1 MIQYPKLTIS
11 DRLNQQRE
19 RLPLADLQETF
30 KESWTV
36 NEKWQVTFAITD
48 SLAYEQA
55 IQMLDV
61 QNIVNYDGQS
71 YVITQCT
78 KTVSSGLSVY
88 EVTASH
94 LFYRLANNVRQNN
107 VRTGTLTYGLS
118 DAVNFMLADNDQ
130 RVTAKFIGNFPRIQ
144 IENLGNSSFN
154 KFLQDYTSKF
164 DASYVLNNQQIIF
177 YSATYLKQQPV
188 IDTLFYQHDV
198 EDIKLSLD
206 TTSLVNEIRCLGKP
220 INQNSDTNNSQTKYQ
235 VDFIYRDNTS
245 VHKWG
250 LQRGDPLSDDRFT
263 DQGSMTEYARQTV
276 QAQPI
281 ATLTTTAWNIIIKQ
295 CETVKL
301 IMPNLDWQ
309 TTIALNGYE
318 RNPFNQ
324 FSLPTI
330 TFDNAS
336 LAVNDI
342 NVAMFKHITNAH
354 DNVGKTMAQ
363 LQAALGDLQDGDLIT
378 DDDTIDKLNKLG
390 EIS

>member
-48 SLAYEQA
+48 SLAYEHA
-55 IQMLDV
+55 IQLLDV
-61 QNIVNYDGQS
+61 QNIVHYDGQS
-71 YVITQCT
+71 YVIIQCT
-78 KTVSSGLSVY
+78 KTVSGGVSVY

-94 LFYRLANNVRQNN
+94 LFYRLANNVRQDN
-107 VRTGTLTYGLS
+107 VKTGTLTYGLS
-118 DAVNFMLADNDQ
+118 DAVNFMLASNDQ
-130 RVTAKFIGNFPRIQ
+130 GVTAKFIGDFPKIQ

-164 DASYVLNNQQIIF
+164 DASYVINNQQIIF

-198 EDIKLSLD
+198 EDVKLSLD
-206 TTSLVNEIRCLGKP
+206 TTSLVNEVHCLGKP
-220 INQNSDTNNSQTKYQ
+220 IDQKSDTNNSQTKYQ
-235 VDFIYRDNTS
+235 VDFTYRDNTS
-245 VHKWG
+245 IHTWG

-263 DQGSMTEYARQTV
+263 NQGSMTEYARQTV

-281 ATLTTTAWNIIIKQ
+281 ATLTTTAWNVIIRQ

-309 TTIALNGYE
+309 TTVALNGYE

-342 NVAMFKHITNAH
+342 NVAMFKHITNSH
-354 DNVGKTMAQ
+354 TNVGKAMAQ

-378 DDDTIDKLNKLG
+378 DDDTIDKLNELG

>member
-1 MIQYPKLTIS
+1 MTQYPKLTIS

-36 NEKWQVTFAITD
+36 NETWQVTFAITD
-48 SLAYEQA
+48 SVAYEQA
-55 IQMLDV
+55 IQLLDV
-61 QNIVNYDGQS
+61 QNIVHYDGQS

-78 KTVSSGLSVY
+78 KTVSGGVSVY
-88 EVTASH
+88 EVAASH
-94 LFYRLANNVRQNN
+94 LFYRLANNVRQDN

-118 DAVNFMLADNDQ
+118 DAVNFMLANNDQ
-130 RVTAKFIGNFPRIQ
+130 GVTAKFIGDFPRIQ

-177 YSATYLKQQPV
+177 YSATYLKSQLV
-188 IDTLFYQHDV
+188 IDTLFYQHDI
-198 EDIKLSLD
+198 EDVKLSLD
-206 TTSLVNEIRCLGKP
+206 TTSLVNEVHCLGKP
-220 INQNSDTNNSQTKYQ
+220 IDQDSGTNDSQTKYQ
-235 VDFIYRDNTS
+235 VDFTYRDDTS
-245 VHKWG
+245 IQKWG
-250 LQRGDPLSDDRFT
+250 LQRGDPLSDERFT

-281 ATLTTTAWNIIIKQ
+281 ATLTTTAWDVVIRQ
-295 CETVKL
+295 CETVEL
-301 IMPNLDWQ
+301 IMPTLDWQ
-309 TTIALNGYE
+309 TTVALNGYE

-342 NVAMFKHITNAH
+342 NVAMFKHITNTH
-354 DNVGKTMAQ
+354 DNVGKTMTQ

>member
-1 MIQYPKLTIS
+1 MTQYPKLTIS

-36 NEKWQVTFAITD
+36 NETWQVTFAITD

-55 IQMLDV
+55 IQLLDV
-61 QNIVNYDGQS
+61 QNIVHYDDQS

-78 KTVSSGLSVY
+78 KTVSSGVSVY

-107 VRTGTLTYGLS
+107 VKTGTLTYGLA
-118 DAVNFMLADNDQ
+118 DAVNFMIDSNDQ
-130 RVTAKFIGNFPRIQ
+130 GLTAKFIGDFPRIK
-144 IENLGNSSFN
+144 IEDLGNTSFS

-164 DASYVLNNQQIIF
+164 NASYIIDNQQIVF
-177 YSATYLKQQPV
+177 YCRSYLEQQPI

-206 TTSLVNEIRCLGKP
+206 TTSLVNEVRCLGKP
-220 INQNSDTNNSQTKYQ
+220 IEQNSSDNNTPDKYQ
-235 VDFIYRDNTS
+235 VDFTYRDNTS
-245 VHKWG
+245 VNKWG
-250 LQRGDPLSDDRFT
+250 LQRGDPLSDERFT
-263 DQGSMTEYARQTV
+263 DQASMTEYAQQTI

-281 ATLTTTAWNIIIKQ
+281 ATLTTTAWNIAIRQ
-295 CETVKL
+295 CETVRL

-309 TTIALNGYE
+309 TTVTLNGFE
-318 RNPFNQ
+318 RNPFNP
-324 FSLPTI
+324 FALPTI
-330 TFDNAS
+330 TFDNSS

-354 DNVGKTMAQ
+354 DNVGKTMTQ

>member
-36 NEKWQVTFAITD
+36 NETWQVTFAITD

-55 IQMLDV
+55 IQLLDV
-61 QNIVNYDGQS
+61 QNIVHYDGQS
-71 YVITQCT
+71 YVIVQCN
-78 KTVSSGLSVY
+78 KTVSNGLSVY

-107 VRTGTLTYGLS
+107 VKTGTLTYGLT
-118 DAVNFMLADNDQ
+118 DAVNFMLANNDQ
-130 RVTAKFIGNFPRIQ
+130 GLTAKFIGDFPRIQ
-144 IENLGNSSFN
+144 IENLGNSSFS
-154 KFLQDYTSKF
+154 KFLQDYISKF
-164 DASYVLNNQQIIF
+164 DASYIIDNQQITF

-198 EDIKLSLD
+198 ENVKLSLD
-206 TTSLVNEIRCLGKP
+206 TTSLVNEVHCLGKP
-220 INQNSDTNNSQTKYQ
+220 INQGSSTNNSQTKYQ
-235 VDFIYRDNTS
+235 VDFTYRDDGS
-245 VHKWG
+245 VKKWG
-250 LQRGDPLSDDRFT
+250 LQRGDPLSDERFT

-281 ATLTTTAWNIIIKQ
+281 ATLTTTAWDVVIRQ

-301 IMPNLDWQ
+301 VMPNLDWQ
-309 TTIALNGYE
+309 TNVALNGYE
-318 RNPFNQ
+318 RNPFNH

-354 DNVGKTMAQ
+354 NNVGKTINQ
-363 LQAALGDLQDGDLIT
+363 FQAALDELQDGDLIT

>member
-11 DRLNQQRE
+11 DRLNQQCE

-55 IQMLDV
+55 IQLLDV
-61 QNIVNYDGQS
+61 QNIIQYDGQS

-107 VRTGTLTYGLS
+107 VKTGTLTYGLA
-118 DAVNFMLADNDQ
+118 DAVNFMLDSNDQ
-130 RVTAKFIGNFPRIQ
+130 GITANFIGDFPKIQ
-144 IENLGNSSFN
+144 IENLGNSSFS

-164 DASYVLNNQQIIF
+164 DASYTIDNQQITF

-198 EDIKLSLD
+198 EDVKLSLD
-206 TTSLVNEIRCLGKP
+206 TTSLVNEVRCLGKP
-220 INQNSDTNNSQTKYQ
+220 IDQGSSTNSSQTKYQ
-235 VDFIYRDNTS
+235 VDFIYRDDDS
-245 VHKWG
+245 VKKWG

-263 DQGSMTEYARQTV
+263 DQESMTEYARQTV

-281 ATLTTTAWNIIIKQ
+281 ATLTTTAWNVIIRQ

-354 DNVGKTMAQ
+354 NNVGKTINQ
-363 LQAALGDLQDGDLIT
+363 FQAALDELQDGDLIT
-378 DDDTIDKLNKLG
+378 DDDTIDKLNELG

>member
-48 SLAYEQA
+48 SLAYEHA
-55 IQMLDV
+55 IQLLDV
-61 QNIVNYDGQS
+61 QNIVNYEGQS

-78 KTVSSGLSVY
+78 KTVSGGVSVY

-107 VRTGTLTYGLS
+107 VKTGTLTYGLA
-118 DAVNFMLADNDQ
+118 DAVNFMIANNDQ
-130 RVTAKFIGNFPRIQ
+130 GVTAQFIGDFPKIQ

-154 KFLQDYTSKF
+154 KFMQDYISKF
-164 DASYVLNNQQIIF
+164 DASYVLNNQQITF
-177 YSATYLKQQPV
+177 YSASYLKQQPV

-198 EDIKLSLD
+198 EDVKLSLD
-206 TTSLVNEIRCLGKP
+206 TTSIVNEVRCLGKP
-220 INQNSDTNNSQTKYQ
+220 IDQGNSTNDSQTKYQ
-235 VDFIYRDNTS
+235 VDFTYRDDGS
-245 VHKWG
+245 VKKWG
-250 LQRGDPLSDDRFT
+250 LQRGDPLSDERFT
-263 DQGSMTEYARQTV
+263 DQKSMAEYARQTV

-281 ATLTTTAWNIIIKQ
+281 ATLTTTAWDIVIRQ

-309 TTIALNGYE
+309 TTVALNGYE

-342 NVAMFKHITNAH
+342 NVAMFKHIVSVHA
-354 DNVGKTMAQ
+354 NVGKTMIQ
-363 LQAALGDLQDGDLIT
+363 LQAALGELQNGDLIT
-378 DDDTIDKLNKLG
+378 DEDTIDKLNELG
-390 EIS
+390 GIS

>member
-11 DRLNQQRE
+11 DRLNQHRE

-55 IQMLDV
+55 IKLLDV
-61 QNIVNYDGQS
+61 QNIVHYDGQS
-71 YVITQCT
+71 YVIIQCT
-78 KTVSSGLSVY
+78 KTVSGGVSVY

-94 LFYRLANNVRQNN
+94 LFYRLANNARQNN
-107 VRTGTLTYGLS
+107 VKTGTLTYGLA
-118 DAVNFMLADNDQ
+118 DAVNFMLANNDQ
-130 RVTAKFIGNFPRIQ
+130 GVTAKFIGDFPKIK

-164 DASYVLNNQQIIF
+164 DASYVIDNQQIIF
-177 YSATYLKQQPV
+177 YSATYLKHQPV

-198 EDIKLSLD
+198 ENVKLSLD
-206 TTSLVNEIRCLGKP
+206 TTSLVNEVRCLGKP
-220 INQNSDTNNSQTKYQ
+220 IDKGSGNNDSQTKYQ
-235 VDFIYRDNTS
+235 VDFTYRDDDS
-245 VHKWG
+245 VKKWG
-250 LQRGDPLSDDRFT
+250 LQRGDPLSDERFT

-281 ATLTTTAWNIIIKQ
+281 ATLTTTAWNVIIRQ

-301 IMPNLDWQ
+301 VMPNLDWQ
-309 TTIALNGYE
+309 TTVALNGYE

-354 DNVGKTMAQ
+354 NHVGKTITQ
-363 LQAALGDLQDGDLIT
+363 LMAALGDLQNGDLIT
-378 DDDTIDKLNKLG
+378 DEDTIDKLNELG
-390 EIS
+390 GIL

>member
-48 SLAYEQA
+48 SLAYEHA
-55 IQMLDV
+55 IQLLDV
-61 QNIVNYDGQS
+61 QNIINYDGQS

-78 KTVSSGLSVY
+78 KTVSGGLSVY

-94 LFYRLANNVRQNN
+94 LFYRLANNVRQDN
-107 VRTGTLTYGLS
+107 VKTGTLTYGLA
-118 DAVNFMLADNDQ
+118 DAVNFMIANNDQ
-130 RVTAKFIGNFPRIQ
+130 GITAKFIGDFPKIQ

-154 KFLQDYTSKF
+154 KFLQDYTGKF
-164 DASYVLNNQQIIF
+164 DASYVLDNQQITF
-177 YSATYLKQQPV
+177 YSAAYLKQQPV

-206 TTSLVNEIRCLGKP
+206 TTSLVNEVHCLGKP
-220 INQNSDTNNSQTKYQ
+220 IDQGKGANNSQTKYQ
-235 VDFIYRDNTS
+235 VDFIYRDDDS
-245 VHKWG
+245 VKKWG

-263 DQGSMTEYARQTV
+263 DQESMTGYAKQTV

-281 ATLTTTAWNIIIKQ
+281 ATMTTTAWDVVIKQ

-309 TTIALNGYE
+309 TNVALNGYE

-342 NVAMFKHITNAH
+342 NVAMFKHITSAH
-354 DNVGKTMAQ
+354 DNVGKTVTQ
-363 LQAALGDLQDGDLIT
+363 LQAALVDLQDGDLIT
-378 DDDTIDKLNKLG
+378 DDDTIDKLNELG

>member
-36 NEKWQVTFAITD
+36 NETWQVTFAITD
-48 SLAYEQA
+48 SVAYEQA
-55 IQMLDV
+55 IKLLDV
-61 QNIVNYDGQS
+61 QNIVQYDGQS

-78 KTVSSGLSVY
+78 KTVSGGVSTY

-94 LFYRLANNVRQNN
+94 LFYRLANNARQNN
-107 VRTGTLTYGLS
+107 VKAGTLTYGLS
-118 DAVNFMLADNDQ
+118 AAVNFMISNNDQ
-130 RVTAKFIGNFPRIQ
+130 GITAKFIGDFPRIQ

-164 DASYVLNNQQIIF
+164 NASYVLDNQQITF
-177 YSATYLKQQPV
+177 YSATYLKRQPA

-198 EDIKLSLD
+198 EDVKLSLD
-206 TTSLVNEIRCLGKP
+206 TTSLVNEVRCLGKP
-220 INQNSDTNNSQTKYQ
+220 INQNSGAKNAQTKYQ
-235 VDFIYRDNTS
+235 VDFIYRDDDS

-250 LQRGDPLSDDRFT
+250 LERGDPLSDERFT
-263 DQGSMTEYARQTV
+263 DQGSMTKYARQTV

-281 ATLTTTAWNIIIKQ
+281 ATLTTTAWDAVIKQ

-301 IMPNLDWQ
+301 IMPNIDWQ
-309 TTIALNGYE
+309 TTVALNGYE

-330 TFDNAS
+330 KFDNAS

-342 NVAMFKHITNAH
+342 NVAMFNHITNVH
-354 DNVGKTMAQ
+354 NNSGKTMVQ
-363 LQAALGDLQDGDLIT
+363 LQAALSDLQNGDLIT

>member
-55 IQMLDV
+55 IQLLDV
-61 QNIVNYDGQS
+61 QNIVHYDGQS
-71 YVITQCT
+71 YVIIQCT

-107 VRTGTLTYGLS
+107 VKTGTLTYGLA
-118 DAVNFMLADNDQ
+118 DAVNFMIDSNDQ
-130 RVTAKFIGNFPRIQ
+130 GITAKFIGDFPKIQ
-144 IENLGNSSFN
+144 IENLGNTSFS

-164 DASYVLNNQQIIF
+164 DASYVLDNQQITF
-177 YSATYLKQQPV
+177 YSAAYLKQQPV
-188 IDTLFYQHDV
+188 IDALFYQHDV
-198 EDIKLSLD
+198 ENVKLSLD
-206 TTSLVNEIRCLGKP
+206 TTSLVNEVRCLGKP
-220 INQNSDTNNSQTKYQ
+220 IDGDSSKNESLTKYQ
-235 VDFIYRDNTS
+235 VDFTYRDDDS
-245 VHKWG
+245 VKKWG
-250 LQRGDPLSDDRFT
+250 LQRGDPLSDERFT

-281 ATLTTTAWNIIIKQ
+281 ATLTTTAWNVIIKQ

-309 TTIALNGYE
+309 TNIALNGYE

-342 NVAMFKHITNAH
+342 NAAMFKRINNAH
-354 DNVGKTMAQ
+354 DNVGKTMDQ

>member
-154 KFLQDYTSKF
+154 RFLQDYTSKF

-198 EDIKLSLD
+198 EDVKLSLD

-263 DQGSMTEYARQTV
+263 DQGSMTEYAQQTV

-281 ATLTTTAWNIIIKQ
+281 ATLTTTAWDVVIKQ

-309 TTIALNGYE
+309 TTVALNGYE

-354 DNVGKTMAQ
+354 TNVGKTMAQ
-363 LQAALGDLQDGDLIT
+363 LQSALDGLQDGDLIT

>member
-206 TTSLVNEIRCLGKP
+206 TTSLINEVHCLGKP
-220 INQNSDTNNSQTKYQ
+220 IDEDSNTNESQTKYH
-235 VDFIYRDNTS
+235 VDFVYRDADS
-245 VHKWG
+245 VAKWG
-250 LQRGDPLSDDRFT
+250 LQRGEPLSDERFT
-263 DQGSMTEYARQTV
+263 DQDAMTEFARQTI

-281 ATLTTTAWNIIIKQ
+281 ATLTTTALNIAIRQ

>member
-55 IQMLDV
+55 IQLLDV
-61 QNIVNYDGQS
+61 QNIVNYDGQN

-78 KTVSSGLSVY
+78 KTVSGGVSVY

-94 LFYRLANNVRQNN
+94 LFYQLANNARQNN
-107 VRTGTLTYGLS
+107 VKTGTLTYELS
-118 DAVNFMLADNDQ
+118 DAVNFMLANNDQ
-130 RVTAKFIGNFPRIQ
+130 GVTAKFVGDFTTTQ

-164 DASYVLNNQQIIF
+164 DASYIIDNKQITF

-198 EDIKLSLD
+198 ENVKLSLD
-206 TTSLVNEIRCLGKP
+206 TTSLVNEVHCFGKP
-220 INQNSDTNNSQTKYQ
+220 INQGNSTNDSQTKYQ
-235 VDFIYRDNTS
+235 VDFTYRDDDS
-245 VHKWG
+245 VKKWG
-250 LQRGDPLSDDRFT
+250 LKRGDPLSDDRFT
-263 DQGSMTEYARQTV
+263 DQESMNEYARKTV
-276 QAQPI
+276 QAKPI
-281 ATLTTTAWNIIIKQ
+281 ATLTTTAWNVVVRQ

-301 IMPNLDWQ
+301 IMPKLDWQ
-309 TTIALNGYE
+309 TTVALNGYE

-342 NVAMFKHITNAH
+342 NVAMFKHIINAH
-354 DNVGKTMAQ
+354 DNVGKTMIQ
-363 LQAALGDLQDGDLIT
+363 LQAALGELQNGDLIT
-378 DDDTIDKLNKLG
+378 DEDTIDKLNELG
-390 EIS
+390 GIS

>member
-48 SLAYEQA
+48 SIAYEQA
-55 IQMLDV
+55 IELLDV

-71 YVITQCT
+71 YVIMQCT
-78 KTVSSGLSVY
+78 KTVSGGVSVY
-88 EVTASH
+88 DVTASH
-94 LFYRLANNVRQNN
+94 LFYRLATNLRQNN
-107 VRTGTLTYGLS
+107 VKTGTLTYGLA
-118 DAVNFMLADNDQ
+118 DAVNFMLANNDQ
-130 RVTAKFIGNFPRIQ
+130 GVTAEFIGDFPKIK

-154 KFLQDYTSKF
+154 KFLQDYTNKF
-164 DASYVLNNQQIIF
+164 NASYVINNQQIIF

-198 EDIKLSLD
+198 ENVKLSLD
-206 TTSLVNEIRCLGKP
+206 TTSLVNEVRCLGKP
-220 INQNSDTNNSQTKYQ
+220 IDQGSGNNDSQTKYQ
-235 VDFIYRDNTS
+235 VDFTYRDNAS
-245 VHKWG
+245 IQKWG
-250 LQRGDPLSDDRFT
+250 LQRGDSLSDERFT
-263 DQGSMTEYARQTV
+263 DQGSMIEYARQTV

-281 ATLTTTAWNIIIKQ
+281 ATLTTTAWDVTIKQ

-309 TTIALNGYE
+309 TNVALNGYE
-318 RNPFNQ
+318 CNPFNQ

-354 DNVGKTMAQ
+354 NHVGKTMVQ
-363 LQAALGDLQDGDLIT
+363 LMAALGDLQNGDLIT
-378 DDDTIDKLNKLG
+378 DEDTIDKLNELG
-390 EIS
+390 GIS

>member
-11 DRLNQQRE
+11 DRLNQQCE

-55 IQMLDV
+55 IKLLDV
-61 QNIVNYDGQS
+61 QNIVNYDGQN

-78 KTVSSGLSVY
+78 KTVSGGLSVY

-107 VRTGTLTYGLS
+107 VKTGTLTYGLA
-118 DAVNFMLADNDQ
+118 DAVSFMIDSNDQ
-130 RVTAKFIGNFPRIQ
+130 GITANFVGDFPKIQ
-144 IENLGNSSFN
+144 IENLGNSSFS

-164 DASYVLNNQQIIF
+164 DASYTIDNQQITF

-198 EDIKLSLD
+198 EDVKLSLD
-206 TTSLVNEIRCLGKP
+206 TTSLVNEVRCLGKP
-220 INQNSDTNNSQTKYQ
+220 IDQDSNTNSSQTKYQ
-235 VDFIYRDNTS
+235 VDFIYRDDDS
-245 VHKWG
+245 VKKWG
-250 LQRGDPLSDDRFT
+250 LQRGDPLSDERFT
-263 DQGSMTEYARQTV
+263 DQESMTEYARQTI

-281 ATLTTTAWNIIIKQ
+281 ATLTTTAWDVIIRQ

-309 TTIALNGYE
+309 TNVALNGYE

-354 DNVGKTMAQ
+354 DNVGKTINQ
-363 LQAALGDLQDGDLIT
+363 FQAALDDLQDGDLIT

>member
-36 NEKWQVTFAITD
+36 NETWQVTFAITD

-55 IQMLDV
+55 IQLLDV

-78 KTVSSGLSVY
+78 KTVSGGVSVY
-88 EVTASH
+88 EVTATH
-94 LFYRLANNVRQNN
+94 LFYRLANNARQNN
-107 VRTGTLTYGLS
+107 VKTGTLTYGLA
-118 DAVNFMLADNDQ
+118 DAVNFMLANNDQ
-130 RVTAKFIGNFPRIQ
+130 GITAKFIGDFPRIQ

-154 KFLQDYTSKF
+154 KFLQDYISKF
-164 DASYVLNNQQIIF
+164 NASYVLDNQQIIF
-177 YSATYLKQQPV
+177 YSAAYLKRQPV

-198 EDIKLSLD
+198 EDVKLSLD
-206 TTSLVNEIRCLGKP
+206 TTSLVNEVRCLGKP
-220 INQNSDTNNSQTKYQ
+220 IDQKSGTNNSQTKYQ
-235 VDFIYRDNTS
+235 VDFTYRDDDS
-245 VHKWG
+245 IKKWG
-250 LQRGDPLSDDRFT
+250 LQRGDPLSDDRFIN
-263 DQGSMTEYARQTV
+263 QGSMTEYARQTV

-281 ATLTTTAWNIIIKQ
+281 ATLTTTAWNVVIKQ

-301 IMPNLDWQ
+301 IMPNIDWQ
-309 TTIALNGYE
+309 TTVALNGYE
-318 RNPFNQ
+318 RNPFSQ

-330 TFDNAS
+330 KFDNAS

-354 DNVGKTMAQ
+354 NHVGKTITQ
-363 LQAALGDLQDGDLIT
+363 LQAALGELQNGDLIT

>member
-55 IQMLDV
+55 IQLLDV

-78 KTVSSGLSVY
+78 KTVSGGVSVY

-107 VRTGTLTYGLS
+107 VKTGTLTYGLS
-118 DAVNFMLADNDQ
+118 DAVNFMLANNDQ
-130 RVTAKFIGNFPRIQ
+130 GVTAKFIGDFPRIK

-164 DASYVLNNQQIIF
+164 NANYVINNQHIVF

-198 EDIKLSLD
+198 EDVKLSLD
-206 TTSLVNEIRCLGKP
+206 TTSLVNEVRCLGKP
-220 INQNSDTNNSQTKYQ
+220 IDQGSGTNDSQTKYQ
-235 VDFIYRDNTS
+235 VDFIYRDDDS
-245 VHKWG
+245 VKKWG
-250 LQRGDPLSDDRFT
+250 LQRGDSLSDERFT

-281 ATLTTTAWNIIIKQ
+281 ATLTTTAWNVIIKQ

-309 TTIALNGYE
+309 TNVALNGYE

-324 FSLPTI
+324 FSLPTN

-336 LAVNDI
+336 LAINDI

-354 DNVGKTMAQ
+354 DNVGKTVTQ

-378 DDDTIDKLNKLG
+378 DDDTIDKLNELG

>member
-48 SLAYEQA
+48 SLAYERA
-55 IQMLDV
+55 IQLLDV
-61 QNIVNYDGQS
+61 QNIVNYDGQR

-78 KTVSSGLSVY
+78 KTVSGGLSVY

-107 VRTGTLTYGLS
+107 VKTGTLTYGLS
-118 DAVNFMLADNDQ
+118 DAVNFILANNDQ
-130 RVTAKFIGNFPRIQ
+130 GLTAKFVGDFPRIK
-144 IENLGNSSFN
+144 IENLGSSSFN

-164 DASYVLNNQQIIF
+164 DASYVLNNKQIIF
-177 YSATYLKQQPV
+177 YSANYLKHQPV

-198 EDIKLSLD
+198 EDVKLSLD
-206 TTSLVNEIRCLGKP
+206 TTSLVNEVRCLGKP
-220 INQNSDTNNSQTKYQ
+220 IDQKNGTNNSQAKYQ
-235 VDFIYRDNTS
+235 VDFIYRDDDS

-250 LQRGDPLSDDRFT
+250 LQRGDSLSDERFI
-263 DQGSMTEYARQTV
+263 DQGSMTKYARQTV
-276 QAQPI
+276 QTQPI
-281 ATLTTTAWNIIIKQ
+281 ATLTTTAWDVTIKQ

-301 IMPNLDWQ
+301 VMSNLNWQ
-309 TTIALNGYE
+309 TTVALNGYE
-318 RNPFNQ
+318 LNPFNQ

-342 NVAMFKHITNAH
+342 NVAMFNHIINAH
-354 DNVGKTMAQ
+354 TNVGKSMNK
-363 LQAALGDLQDGDLIT
+363 LQSVLDDMKNGDLIT

-390 EIS
+390 GIS

>member
-11 DRLNQQRE
+11 DRHNQQRE

-36 NEKWQVTFAITD
+36 NETWQVTFAITD

-55 IQMLDV
+55 INLLDV
-61 QNIVNYDGQS
+61 QNIIQYYGQS
-71 YVITQCT
+71 YVIAQCT
-78 KTVSSGLSVY
+78 KTVSGGVSTY
-88 EVTASH
+88 EVTANH

-107 VRTGTLTYGLS
+107 VKSGILTYGLS
-118 DAVNFMLADNDQ
+118 DAVNFMISNNDQ
-130 RVTAKFIGNFPRIQ
+130 GITAKFVGDFPRIQ
-144 IENLGNSSFN
+144 IENLGNSSFS

-164 DASYVLNNQQIIF
+164 NASYVINNQQITF

-198 EDIKLSLD
+198 EDVKLSLD
-206 TTSLVNEIRCLGKP
+206 TTSLVNEVRCLGKQ
-220 INQNSDTNNSQTKYQ
+220 IDQGSDTKKTQTKYQ
-235 VDFIYRDNTS
+235 VDFIYRDDDS

-250 LQRGDPLSDDRFT
+250 LQRGDPLNDDRFT
-263 DQGSMTEYARQTV
+263 DQGSMTRYARQTV
-276 QAQPI
+276 QSQPI
-281 ATLTTTAWNIIIKQ
+281 ATLTTTAWDVVIKQ

-301 IMPNLDWQ
+301 IVPNVDWQ
-309 TTIALNGYE
+309 TTVALNGYE

-330 TFDNAS
+330 KFDNAS

-342 NVAMFKHITNAH
+342 NVAMFNHITNVHNNA
-354 DNVGKTMAQ
+354 GKTMVQ
-363 LQAALGDLQDGDLIT
+363 LQAALNDLQNGDLIT
-378 DDDTIDKLNKLG
+378 DDDTIDKLNELG
-390 EIS
+390 GIS

>member
-36 NEKWQVTFAITD
+36 NETWQVTFAITD

-55 IQMLDV
+55 IQLLDV
-61 QNIVNYDGQS
+61 QNIVHYDGQN
-71 YVITQCT
+71 YVITQCA

-107 VRTGTLTYGLS
+107 VKTGTLTYGLT
-118 DAVNFMLADNDQ
+118 DAVNFMIANNDQ
-130 RVTAKFIGNFPRIQ
+130 GITANFIGDFPKIQ
-144 IENLGNSSFN
+144 IENLGNSSFS

-164 DASYVLNNQQIIF
+164 DASYIIDNQQITF
-177 YSATYLKQQPV
+177 YSAAYLKQQPV

-198 EDIKLSLD
+198 ENVKLSLD
-206 TTSLVNEIRCLGKP
+206 TTSLVNEVHCLGKP
-220 INQNSDTNNSQTKYQ
+220 IDQDSSTNSSQTKYQ
-235 VDFIYRDNTS
+235 VDFIYRDDDS
-245 VHKWG
+245 VKKWG
-250 LQRGDPLSDDRFT
+250 LQRGDSLSDERFT

-281 ATLTTTAWNIIIKQ
+281 ATLTTTAWDVVISQ

-301 IMPNLDWQ
+301 IMPNIDWQ
-309 TTIALNGYE
+309 TTVALNGYE

-342 NVAMFKHITNAH
+342 NFAMFKHITNAH
-354 DNVGKTMAQ
+354 DNVDKTMTQ

>member
-19 RLPLADLQETF
+19 RLPLVDLQETF

-36 NEKWQVTFAITD
+36 NERWQMTFAITD
-48 SLAYEQA
+48 SLAYEHA
-55 IQMLDV
+55 IQLLDV
-61 QNIVNYDGQS
+61 QNVIQYDGQS

-78 KTVSSGLSVY
+78 KTVSGGLSVY

-107 VRTGTLTYGLS
+107 VKTGTLTYGLA
-118 DAVNFMLADNDQ
+118 DAVNFMLANNDQ
-130 RVTAKFIGNFPRIQ
+130 GVTAKFVGDFPKIQ

-154 KFLQDYTSKF
+154 KFLQDYTGKF
-164 DASYVLNNQQIIF
+164 DASYVLDNQQIIF

-198 EDIKLSLD
+198 EDVKLSLD
-206 TTSLVNEIRCLGKP
+206 TTSLVNEVRCLGKP
-220 INQNSDTNNSQTKYQ
+220 IDKGSGTNDSQTKYQ
-235 VDFIYRDNTS
+235 VDFTYRDNAS
-245 VHKWG
+245 IQKWG
-250 LQRGDPLSDDRFT
+250 LQRGDSLSDERFT
-263 DQGSMTEYARQTV
+263 DQGSMTEYAQQTV

-281 ATLTTTAWNIIIKQ
+281 ATLTTTAWNVIIRQ

-301 IMPNLDWQ
+301 VMPNLDWQ
-309 TTIALNGYE
+309 TTVALNGYE

-354 DNVGKTMAQ
+354 NHVGKTITQ
-363 LQAALGDLQDGDLIT
+363 LMAALGDLQNGDLIT
-378 DDDTIDKLNKLG
+378 DEDTIDKLNELG
-390 EIS
+390 GIS

>member
-48 SLAYEQA
+48 SLAYEHA
-55 IQMLDV
+55 IQLLDV

-78 KTVSSGLSVY
+78 KTVSGGLSVY

-107 VRTGTLTYGLS
+107 VKTGTLTYGLA

-130 RVTAKFIGNFPRIQ
+130 GITAEFIGDFPKIQ

-164 DASYVLNNQQIIF
+164 DASYVLNNQKITF
-177 YSATYLKQQPV
+177 YSATYLKQQPA

-198 EDIKLSLD
+198 EDVKLSLD
-206 TTSLVNEIRCLGKP
+206 TTSLVNEVRCLGKP
-220 INQNSDTNNSQTKYQ
+220 INQGSNTNDSQTKYQ
-235 VDFIYRDNTS
+235 VDFIYRDDDS
-245 VHKWG
+245 IKKWG
-250 LQRGDPLSDDRFT
+250 LQRGEPLSDDRFT
-263 DQGSMTEYARQTV
+263 DQASMTEYAQQTV

-281 ATLTTTAWNIIIKQ
+281 ATLTTTAWDVVIRQ

-309 TTIALNGYE
+309 TTVALNGYE

-324 FSLPTI
+324 FALPTI

-342 NVAMFKHITNAH
+342 NVAMFKRITNAH
-354 DNVGKTMAQ
+354 DNVGKTITQ
-363 LQAALGDLQDGDLIT
+363 LQVALGDLQDGDLIT
-378 DDDTIDKLNKLG
+378 DDDTIDKLNELG

>member
-36 NEKWQVTFAITD
+36 SEKWQVTFAITD
-48 SLAYEQA
+48 SLAYKQA
-55 IQMLDV
+55 IQLLDV
-61 QNIVNYDGQS
+61 QNVIQYDGQS
-71 YVITQCT
+71 YIITQCT
-78 KTVSSGLSVY
+78 KTVSGGVSVY

-94 LFYRLANNVRQNN
+94 KFYKLANNARQDN
-107 VRTGTLTYGLS
+107 VRAGTLTYGLS
-118 DAVNFMLADNDQ
+118 DAVNFMLANNDQ
-130 RVTAKFIGNFPRIQ
+130 GLTAKFIGDFPTIQ

-164 DASYVLNNQQIIF
+164 NASYIIDNQQITF
-177 YSATYLKQQPV
+177 YSASYLKQQPV

-198 EDIKLSLD
+198 EDVKLLLD
-206 TTSLVNEIRCLGKP
+206 TTSLVNEVHCLGKP
-220 INQNSDTNNSQTKYQ
+220 INQDSNTDASQTKYQ
-235 VDFIYRDNTS
+235 VDFIYRDDDSIT
-245 VHKWG
+245 KWG
-250 LQRGDPLSDDRFT
+250 LQRGDPLSDERFT
-263 DQGSMTEYARQTV
+263 DQGSMTEYAKQTV

-281 ATLTTTAWNIIIKQ
+281 ATLTTTAWNVTIKQ

-301 IMPNLDWQ
+301 IMPSLDWQ
-309 TTIALNGYE
+309 TTVALNGYE

-342 NVAMFKHITNAH
+342 NVAMLKRITAS
-354 DNVGKTMAQ
+354 VI
-363 LQAALGDLQDGDLIT
+363 DLQNQQSSNSTTSPSIADWTNEEVTEFG
-378 DDDTIDKLNKLG
+378 KSLNN
-390 EIS
+390 S

>member
-36 NEKWQVTFAITD
+36 NERWQVTFAITD
-48 SLAYEQA
+48 SLAYEHA
-55 IQMLDV
+55 IQLLNV

-78 KTVSSGLSVY
+78 KTVSGGASVY

-94 LFYRLANNVRQNN
+94 LFYRLANNVRQDN
-107 VRTGTLTYGLS
+107 VKTGTLTYGLS
-118 DAVNFMLADNDQ
+118 DAVNFMLANNDQ
-130 RVTAKFIGNFPRIQ
+130 GVTAKFVGDFPTIQ

-164 DASYVLNNQQIIF
+164 DASYVLDNQQITF
-177 YSATYLKQQPV
+177 YSAAYLKQQPV

-198 EDIKLSLD
+198 EDVKLSLD
-206 TTSLVNEIRCLGKP
+206 TTSLVNEVRCLGKP
-220 INQNSDTNNSQTKYQ
+220 IDQGSGANSSQTKYQ
-235 VDFIYRDNTS
+235 VDFIYRDDDS
-245 VHKWG
+245 VKKWG

-263 DQGSMTEYARQTV
+263 DQGSMTEYAKQTV

-281 ATLTTTAWNIIIKQ
+281 ATLTTTAWDVIIRQ

-301 IMPNLDWQ
+301 IMPNLDWN
-309 TTIALNGYE
+309 TALALNGYE

-336 LAVNDI
+336 LVVNDI

-354 DNVGKTMAQ
+354 NHVGNTMNQ
-363 LQAALGDLQDGDLIT
+363 LLAALGDIQNGDLIT
-378 DDDTIDKLNKLG
+378 DEDTIDKLNELG
-390 EIS
+390 GIS

>member
-1 MIQYPKLTIS
+1 MVQYPKLTIS

-55 IQMLDV
+55 IQLLDV
-61 QNIVNYDGQS
+61 QNIVHYDGQN

-107 VRTGTLTYGLS
+107 VKNGTLTYGLA
-118 DAVNFMLADNDQ
+118 DAVNFMIANNDQ
-130 RVTAKFIGNFPRIQ
+130 GITANFIGDFPKIQ
-144 IENLGNSSFN
+144 IENLGNSSFS

-164 DASYVLNNQQIIF
+164 DASYIIDNQQITF
-177 YSATYLKQQPV
+177 YSAAYLKQQPV

-198 EDIKLSLD
+198 ENVKLSLD
-206 TTSLVNEIRCLGKP
+206 TTSLVNEVHCLGKP
-220 INQNSDTNNSQTKYQ
+220 INQDSGTNNSKTKYQ
-235 VDFIYRDNTS
+235 VDFTYRDDDS
-245 VHKWG
+245 AKKWG
-250 LQRGDPLSDDRFT
+250 LQRGDPLSDERFT
-263 DQGSMTEYARQTV
+263 DQESMTEYARQTV

-281 ATLTTTAWNIIIKQ
+281 ATLTTTAWDVVIRQ

-309 TTIALNGYE
+309 TTVALNGYE

-342 NVAMFKHITNAH
+342 NVAMFKHIINAH
-354 DNVGKTMAQ
+354 DNVDKTMIQ

>member
-55 IQMLDV
+55 IQLLDV
-61 QNIVNYDGQS
+61 QNVIQYDGQS

-78 KTVSSGLSVY
+78 KTVSGGVSVY

-94 LFYRLANNVRQNN
+94 LFYRLANNVRQDN
-107 VRTGTLTYGLS
+107 VKTGTLTYGLS
-118 DAVNFMLADNDQ
+118 DAVNFMLANNDQ
-130 RVTAKFIGNFPRIQ
+130 GITAKFVGNFPSIK

-154 KFLQDYTSKF
+154 KFMQDYTSKF

-177 YSATYLKQQPV
+177 CSATYLKQQPA

-198 EDIKLSLD
+198 EDVKLSLD
-206 TTSLVNEIRCLGKP
+206 TTSLVNEVRCLGKP
-220 INQNSDTNNSQTKYQ
+220 IDQGNDTNNSQTKYQ
-235 VDFIYRDNTS
+235 VDFVYRDDDS
-245 VHKWG
+245 MKKWG
-250 LQRGDPLSDDRFT
+250 LQRGDPLSDERFT
-263 DQGSMTEYARQTV
+263 DQESMTEYARQTV

-281 ATLTTTAWNIIIKQ
+281 ATLTTTAWNVIIRQ

-309 TTIALNGYE
+309 TTVALNGYE

-354 DNVGKTMAQ
+354 TNVGKAMAQ

>member
-48 SLAYEQA
+48 SLVYEQA
-55 IQMLDV
+55 IKLLDV
-61 QNIVNYDGQS
+61 QNIVHYDGQS
-71 YVITQCT
+71 YVITQCA
-78 KTVSSGLSVY
+78 KTVSGGLSVY

-107 VRTGTLTYGLS
+107 VKTGTLTYGLT
-118 DAVNFMLADNDQ
+118 DAVNFMIANNDQ
-130 RVTAKFIGNFPRIQ
+130 GITANFVGDFPKIQ
-144 IENLGNSSFN
+144 IENLGNSSFS

-164 DASYVLNNQQIIF
+164 DASYTIDNQQITF

-198 EDIKLSLD
+198 ENVKLSLD
-206 TTSLVNEIRCLGKP
+206 TTSLVNEVHCLGKP
-220 INQNSDTNNSQTKYQ
+220 IDQGSGTNNSQTKYQ
-235 VDFIYRDNTS
+235 VDFIYRDDDS
-245 VHKWG
+245 VKKWG
-250 LQRGDPLSDDRFT
+250 LQRGDPLSDERFT
-263 DQGSMTEYARQTV
+263 DQESMTEYARQTV

-281 ATLTTTAWNIIIKQ
+281 ATLTTTAWDVVIRQ

-309 TTIALNGYE
+309 TNIALNSYE

-354 DNVGKTMAQ
+354 DTVGKTMTQ
-363 LQAALGDLQDGDLIT
+363 LQATLGDLQDGDLIT
-378 DDDTIDKLNKLG
+378 DDDTIDKLNELG

>member
-55 IQMLDV
+55 IQLLDV
-61 QNIVNYDGQS
+61 QNIVHYDGQS

-78 KTVSSGLSVY
+78 KTVSGGVSVY

-107 VRTGTLTYGLS
+107 VRTGTLTYGLT
-118 DAVNFMLADNDQ
+118 DAVNFMLANNDQ
-130 RVTAKFIGNFPRIQ
+130 GVTAKFIGDFPRIK

-154 KFLQDYTSKF
+154 KFLQDYISKF
-164 DASYVLNNQQIIF
+164 NASYVINNQQIIF
-177 YSATYLKQQPV
+177 YSATYLKRQPV

-198 EDIKLSLD
+198 EDVKLSLD
-206 TTSLVNEIRCLGKP
+206 TTSLVNEVHCLGKP
-220 INQNSDTNNSQTKYQ
+220 IDQGSRINNSQTKYQ
-235 VDFIYRDNTS
+235 IDFIYRDNTS
-245 VHKWG
+245 IQKWG
-250 LQRGDPLSDDRFT
+250 LQRGDPLSDERFT

-281 ATLTTTAWNIIIKQ
+281 ATLTTTAWDVVIKQ

-301 IMPNLDWQ
+301 IMPNLNWK
-309 TTIALNGYE
+309 TTVALNGYE

-342 NVAMFKHITNAH
+342 NGERKISCVNA
-354 DNVGKTMAQ
+354 
-363 LQAALGDLQDGDLIT
+363 
-378 DDDTIDKLNKLG
+378 
-390 EIS
+390 